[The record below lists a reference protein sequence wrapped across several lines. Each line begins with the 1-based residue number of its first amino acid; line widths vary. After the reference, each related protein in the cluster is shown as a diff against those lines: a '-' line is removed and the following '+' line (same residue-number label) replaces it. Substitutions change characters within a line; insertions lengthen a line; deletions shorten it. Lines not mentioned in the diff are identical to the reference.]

1 MLKGFKKF
9 ISQGNV
15 IDLAVAV
22 IIGNAFKPIVDKVT
36 ETIMG
41 IIGQVICSP
50 NFDSVGKFSLLSNPQ
65 GDADYIYP
73 GAILTQV
80 INFLLIAA
88 AVYFCIVLPM
98 NKFKERM
105 KKSEAEAPPS
115 PPTSSSSPRSATCSP
130 RRSSAERRGREG
142 ATGGAA
148 VPGVPDPGITAIL
161 PFMVP
166 AGHRGRRAPSHRHRI
181 ESFWTAVQGRGSA
194 CRRRRGRMRS
204 PTAVSTA
211 PSVCASPALRRSR
224 CPGCAGAR

>member
-15 IDLAVAV
+15 IDLTVAV

-41 IIGQVICSP
+41 IIGQVIGSP

-88 AVYFCIVLPM
+88 AVYFQC
-98 NKFKERM
+98 
-105 KKSEAEAPPS
+105 
-115 PPTSSSSPRSATCSP
+115 RSV
-130 RRSSAERRGREG
+130 RGW
-142 ATGGAA
+142 GGVSRGGWAA
-148 VPGVPDPGITAIL
+148 CRFGG
-161 PFMVP
+161 
-166 AGHRGRRAPSHRHRI
+166 GRRPCRS
-181 ESFWTAVQGRGSA
+181 GSV
-194 CRRRRGRMRS
+194 RQD
-204 PTAVSTA
+204 
-211 PSVCASPALRRSR
+211 
-224 CPGCAGAR
+224 

>member
-1 MLKGFKKF
+1 MLKGFKEF

-22 IIGNAFKPIVDKVT
+22 IIGGAFKPIVDKVT

-41 IIGQVICSP
+41 IIGQLIGSP

-105 KKSEAEAPPS
+105 KKSEPEAPAE
-115 PPTSSSSPRSATCSP
+115 PTDVELLTEIRDLLAKQKQAFKSLTFGHCL
-130 RRSSAERRGREG
+130 
-142 ATGGAA
+142 GG
-148 VPGVPDPGITAIL
+148 
-161 PFMVP
+161 
-166 AGHRGRRAPSHRHRI
+166 
-181 ESFWTAVQGRGSA
+181 
-194 CRRRRGRMRS
+194 
-204 PTAVSTA
+204 VSRKVRLFF
-211 PSVCASPALRRSR
+211 PYS
-224 CPGCAGAR
+224 

>member
-1 MLKGFKKF
+1 MTQDTPRITF
-9 ISQGNV
+9 QGNV

-41 IIGQVICSP
+41 IIGQVIGSP

-105 KKSEAEAPPS
+105 KKSEPEA
-115 PPTSSSSPRSATCSP
+115 
-130 RRSSAERRGREG
+130 SAEPTDVELLTEIRDLL
-142 ATGGAA
+142 AA
-148 VPGVPDPGITAIL
+148 QKQ
-161 PFMVP
+161 
-166 AGHRGRRAPSHRHRI
+166 R
-181 ESFWTAVQGRGSA
+181 
-194 CRRRRGRMRS
+194 
-204 PTAVSTA
+204 
-211 PSVCASPALRRSR
+211 
-224 CPGCAGAR
+224 

>member
-1 MLKGFKKF
+1 MLKGFKEF

-41 IIGQVICSP
+41 IIGQVIGSP

-88 AVYFCIVLPM
+88 AVYF
-98 NKFKERM
+98 
-105 KKSEAEAPPS
+105 
-115 PPTSSSSPRSATCSP
+115 TRSC
-130 RRSSAERRGREG
+130 
-142 ATGGAA
+142 
-148 VPGVPDPGITAIL
+148 
-161 PFMVP
+161 P
-166 AGHRGRRAPSHRHRI
+166 AGRHGEIMLGRRR
-181 ESFWTAVQGRGSA
+181 F
-194 CRRRRGRMRS
+194 
-204 PTAVSTA
+204 
-211 PSVCASPALRRSR
+211 
-224 CPGCAGAR
+224 

>member
-41 IIGQVICSP
+41 IIGQVIGSP

-88 AVYFCIVLPM
+88 AVCFCIVLPM

-105 KKSEAEAPPS
+105 KKSESEAPAE
-115 PPTSSSSPRSATCSP
+115 PTDVELLTEIRDLL
-130 RRSSAERRGREG
+130 
-142 ATGGAA
+142 AA
-148 VPGVPDPGITAIL
+148 QKQ
-161 PFMVP
+161 
-166 AGHRGRRAPSHRHRI
+166 R
-181 ESFWTAVQGRGSA
+181 
-194 CRRRRGRMRS
+194 
-204 PTAVSTA
+204 
-211 PSVCASPALRRSR
+211 
-224 CPGCAGAR
+224 